1 MHQALELPQM
11 VSSAVGPS
19 CLTDLPTGMEVTT
32 LYPHISELKYLLL
45 LQFMD
50 SEFQLNR
57 IQFRIKHGY
66 FKIDHHWIVRV
77 KQRNPRKSKR
87 TWGGQEVKGGM
98 LLLCRC
104 LWFIKSYNK
113 SCNIRLLMYLKCVPS
128 WSLVLH
134 PFPNR
139 ISLWSN
145 DAVGTGISFTLP
157 TPSNI
162 YLVGLVLYV
171 MFSPPKGLC
180 LKWIFN

>member
-1 MHQALELPQM
+1 M

-77 KQRNPRKSKR
+77 KQRNPRKKEQKDLGRPGSER
-87 TWGGQEVKGGM
+87 RNAITLQMSLIHQE
-98 LLLCRC
+98 LQEL
-104 LWFIKSYNK
+104 
-113 SCNIRLLMYLKCVPS
+113 
-128 WSLVLH
+128 
-134 PFPNR
+134 
-139 ISLWSN
+139 
-145 DAVGTGISFTLP
+145 
-157 TPSNI
+157 
-162 YLVGLVLYV
+162 
-171 MFSPPKGLC
+171 
-180 LKWIFN
+180 